1 MIDPFMN
8 LGHCAQMATR
18 QAFRTGNVHH
28 VIATGSDAMPL
39 AVIDEHQLF
48 ELSDRLDLT
57 DLLYSADPFSEARA
71 S

>member
-1 MIDPFMN
+1 MFDPFMN
-8 LGHCAQMATR
+8 LGHCARMATR

-28 VIATGSDAMPL
+28 VIATGSDIMPL

-57 DLLYSADPFSEARA
+57 DLLFSADPFAEAQA

>member
-8 LGHCAQMATR
+8 LGRCARMATR

-28 VIATGSDAMPL
+28 VIATGSVAMPM

-48 ELSDRLDLT
+48 DLGDRLDLT
-57 DLLYSADPFSEARA
+57 DPLFSADPFAEAEA
-71 S
+71 G

>member
-8 LGHCAQMATR
+8 LSHCARMATR

-28 VIATGSDAMPL
+28 VIATGVDVMPL

-48 ELSDRLDLT
+48 ELGERLDLS
-57 DLLYSADPFSEARA
+57 DLMFSADPFADAEAG
-71 S
+71 

>member
-8 LGHCAQMATR
+8 LNHCARMATR

-28 VIATGSDAMPL
+28 VIATGRDAMPL

-48 ELSDRLDLT
+48 DLSDTLDLT
-57 DLLYSADPFSEARA
+57 DLLFSADPFADEIAV
-71 S
+71 